1 MDLTEAW
8 KKLIAAVDGT
18 ASEKQIYTLAEDVLK
33 SVNKPVTKENLDIVI
48 RTISNQIKFNLK
60 D

>member
-18 ASEKQIYTLAEDVLK
+18 ASVQQIYKLAEDVLK

-48 RTISNQIKFNLK
+48 STI
-60 D
+60 